1 MCGIA
6 GFVDKKG
13 ALGADRV
20 RALAKAM
27 ADIMRHRG
35 PDDAGVWV
43 SGDGRVGLSHRRLSI
58 IDLSSA
64 GHQPMPSADG
74 RQQIVFNGEIYNFQE
89 LRAELSAAGE
99 AFRTRTDTEVLLKLL
114 EREGAAALDRLDG
127 MYAFALHDEA
137 TGEMLLARDIFGE
150 KPLYYMDTSDCFAFA
165 SELSALTLLPGF
177 DARIDGLTIAR
188 FLAFQYVP
196 APETIY
202 RAVRKLPPGSWLARS
217 ATGEIRIERHW
228 RFRTGAVAASER
240 PMEDL
245 ADELEAILQR
255 AVRSRLVSDVPSG
268 AFLSGGVDSSVVVA
282 LSARMAGEPIKTFS
296 IGFEGFAESEH
307 LDAAEMARAIGT
319 DHHEKLL
326 RPDVVDLADTIARV
340 LDEPNAD
347 TSCLPTFLLSA
358 FAREKV
364 TVALSGDGGDELF
377 GGYGRYFATVEEGR
391 RKADQGGMEWWTP
404 GVAYW
409 SSRILVFPDD
419 ELAALIGGVPD
430 AFGGELSDLRAALD
444 TDPRP
449 LLNRLRELDAG
460 HYMPGAVLA
469 KVDRMSMQS
478 SLEVRAP
485 LIGREVADFAARLAA
500 DDCYRAGQGKLVL
513 KAVGQR
519 YLPPDWLARPKRGF
533 GLPMGLWGAETLLP
547 AARLL
552 LLAEDARLAAWIPRP
567 MLEAYLARQA
577 RDFSAY
583 RTWSLLLLES
593 WLRHHPHAVGEPIAP
608 VAVPER
614 SGWGAIL
621 GTLRRAV
628 RPVRQLAGQR

>member
-6 GFVDKKG
+6 GVIDKTG
-13 ALGADRV
+13 RLGRERV
-20 RALAKAM
+20 AALADAM
-27 ADIMRHRG
+27 ATLMRHRG

-43 SGDGRVGLSHRRLSI
+43 STDGRVGLSHRRLSI
-58 IDLSSA
+58 IDLSAA
-64 GHQPMPSADG
+64 GHQPMASADG
-74 RQQIVFNGEIYNFQE
+74 RKQIVFNGEIYNFQE
-89 LRAELSAAGE
+89 LRAEMEGVGDRFA
-99 AFRTRTDTEVLLKLL
+99 TRTDTEVLLKLL
-114 EREGAAALDRLDG
+114 ERDGTAALDRLDG
-127 MYAFALHDEA
+127 MFAFALFDEA
-137 TGEMLLARDIFGE
+137 RGEMLLSRDIFGE
-150 KPLYYMDTSDCFAFA
+150 KPLYYTDTPDYFAFA

-177 DARIDGLTIAR
+177 DARIDSLTIMR

-202 RAVRKLPPGSWLARS
+202 RSVRKLPPGCWLSRDA
-217 ATGEIRIERHW
+217 AGAITIERYW
-228 RFRTGAVAASER
+228 QFRTGAAEASRRPVA
-240 PMEDL
+240 DL

-255 AVRSRLVSDVPSG
+255 SVRRRLVSDVPSG

-282 LSARMAGEPIKTFS
+282 LAARMAGEPIKTFS

-319 DHHEKLL
+319 EHHEKLL
-326 RPDVVDLADTIARV
+326 RPDVVSLADTIARV

-347 TSCLPTFLLSA
+347 TSCLPTYLLSA

-391 RKADQGGMEWWTP
+391 RKAAEGGMEWWTP
-404 GVAYW
+404 GTAYW
-409 SSRILVFPDD
+409 SSRILVFPAE
-419 ELAALIGGVPD
+419 ELNALAGGVPPEFARELD
-430 AFGGELSDLRAALD
+430 ALRGALD
-444 TDPRP
+444 TDTRP
-449 LLNRLRELDAG
+449 LINRLREMDAA

-485 LIGREVADFAARLAA
+485 LIGREVADFAATLAA
-500 DDCYRAGQGKLVL
+500 DDCYAAGQGKLVL

-547 AARLL
+547 AARRL
-552 LLAEDARLAAWIPRP
+552 LLAEDSRLAAWIPRP
-567 MLEAYLARQA
+567 MLEAYLNRQA
-577 RDFSAY
+577 REFSAY

-593 WLRHHPHAVGEPIAP
+593 WLRHHPHAVGEQ
-608 VAVPER
+608 AVPEPLPGR
-614 SGWGAIL
+614 GAWAAIL

-628 RPVRQLAGQR
+628 PQAMRQR